1 MRYQHVHVA
10 CSRNEKR
17 WGSDFTHFLWR
28 QAVKPALKPL
38 LRCMKYIV
46 SLGFNG
52 EFVKMCFHP
61 GKHFK
66 TLVSCWFKSSVYKH
80 PLSHYKNNHPLWDL
94 GCLPKEKKLNFHQTV
109 SPGKRRSS
117 SSGVISALVLHW
129 RWTKTLKKPWLLS
142 PNFHSVVV
150 QIRVKCHFSSVEA
163 MPRESSDPSQEKDS
177 CLSFRLVYCP
187 KMVAKMSSSLS
198 SGRTLNEEDEQDSDC
213 CFCEREAGRGRG

>member
-1 MRYQHVHVA
+1 MENSSKCVFTPESILKHLCHV
-10 CSRNEKR
+10 
-17 WGSDFTHFLWR
+17 DL
-28 QAVKPALKPL
+28 
-38 LRCMKYIV
+38 
-46 SLGFNG
+46 SLQYTSIHCHITKITILCG
-52 EFVKMCFHP
+52 
-61 GKHFK
+61 
-66 TLVSCWFKSSVYKH
+66 T
-80 PLSHYKNNHPLWDL
+80 WDV
-94 GCLPKEKKLNFHQTV
+94 CQKKKKLNFHQTV